1 MQTTRKDYSVT
12 KMSGKILKFKKDDKS
27 KYERANR
34 RCDDGDYVGALSS
47 LLYTAESEPKNTEV
61 LCHIADIYTELGLYE
76 NAVIFWFRFLSKCR
90 KTDVIDGY
98 NGLGANF
105 FFLDNLELAGFYFNK
120 QLGLGDYGECVYDD
134 VLDEYVDAVANDDKP
149 RFNVISAE
157 SERDEI
163 DENNYRAAVEENKRE
178 DYISAVASAEKVSE
192 TSEFFEKALYEKAY
206 GLFCLD
212 REREA
217 CEILE
222 KCVSIDKNDV
232 NAYNL
237 LLGCCAQAGD
247 EEKVEIYFKK
257 LLEVDSDNTEILNR
271 KMSVLCDFGYPEE
284 ALAVSD
290 KIMRLAPEDTNCSYL
305 RGLLLYN
312 LNQSEKS
319 VLYLK
324 KAYIYS
330 LNPVA
335 LYYLRIAERACDGDT
350 SVPKRLPLIFDLQ
363 KTETDRRLE
372 AIKKLFGGTA
382 EKDEYPEAYIKEIA
396 EWCFIGGN
404 QTAQMA
410 LAVYAARSKNKTMI
424 SFLRNQLINPAL
436 PDEIKIRI
444 FSLLVETG
452 ELNDHSEVSV
462 VYSNI
467 FKKIKVF
474 VPVFGPD
481 APVVFRQ
488 AYAYAA
494 GRVSIYFDKE
504 MKQLAVGVTELES
517 AMRKSGGFSEFT
529 DLRVIA
535 CAMFIYSGIN
545 RHADMD
551 MIYKFFD
558 AEKEGVA
565 RLIVYANKKQ
575 ND

>member
-1 MQTTRKDYSVT
+1 MTRRDCSVT
-12 KMSGKILKFKKDDKS
+12 KMAGKILKFKKDDKS
-27 KYERANR
+27 KYEMANR

-90 KTDVIDGY
+90 KSDVIDGY

-120 QLGLGDYGECVYDD
+120 QLELGDYGECVYDD
-134 VLDEYVDAVANDDKP
+134 ILDEYADAVSDGDEP
-149 RFNVISAE
+149 RFNVISADT
-157 SERDEI
+157 ERDEI
-163 DENNYRAAVEENKRE
+163 DENNYRAAVEENKKE

-192 TSEFFEKALYEKAY
+192 KSGFYEKALYEKAF

-212 REREA
+212 REYDA

-222 KCVSIDKNDV
+222 KCVTIDKNDV

-237 LLGCCAQAGD
+237 LLGCCTQTGD
-247 EEKVEIYFKK
+247 EEKAEKYFKK
-257 LLEVDSDNTEILNR
+257 LLEVDSDNPEILNR
-271 KMSVLCDFGYPEE
+271 KMSVLCDFGCPEE

-305 RGLLLYN
+305 RGLILYN
-312 LNQSEKS
+312 LNRYDKAA
-319 VLYLK
+319 VYLK
-324 KAYIYS
+324 KAYLYS

-335 LYYLRIAERACDGDT
+335 LYYLRIAERACDGDP
-350 SVPKRLPLIFDLQ
+350 SAPKSLPLIFDLQ

-382 EKDEYPEAYIKEIA
+382 KKGEYTEAYIKEIA

-404 QTAQMA
+404 HTAQMA
-410 LAVYAARSKNKTMI
+410 IAVYAARSKNKTLTE
-424 SFLRNQLINPAL
+424 FLRNQLINPAL
-436 PDEIKIRI
+436 PDDIKIRI
-444 FSLLVETG
+444 FSLLTETG
-452 ELNDHSEVSV
+452 KITDHSEVSV

-467 FKKIKVF
+467 FKKIKAF

-481 APVVFRQ
+481 VPIAFRQ

-504 MKQLAVGVTELES
+504 MRLLANGASELES
-517 AMRKSGGFSEFT
+517 AMRKNGGFSEFT

-535 CAMFIYSGIN
+535 CAMFMRSGIN
-545 RHADMD
+545 RHADTD
-551 MIYKFFD
+551 TIYRFF
-558 AEKEGVA
+558 ETKKEDVA
-565 RLIVYANKKQ
+565 RLTAYADKKE